1 MEKIV
6 VVFVTDISW
15 WGGST
20 LSLRDMI
27 PSLADYIKPIIIVYS
42 KGDVY
47 DFFKSLGVEVYVTSY
62 EFNYFPSSTSWFKR
76 VLKNIYYTARHQIV
90 QKKGLNHILPI
101 LRSRNV
107 SIVHSNTSA
116 IDFGY
121 VLARSLHVKHVWH
134 IREMLPLFSGIQI
147 MCGLFLLKHQMKF
160 SDKLIFISH
169 ACYDFWDI
177 KCDNK
182 NKIVIGDAVM
192 RRDELIYHREKKSYI
207 LFCSQ
212 GLTEYKGVDF
222 AVKVF
227 GISNLAQKGFR
238 LKMIG
243 AYNKNIKGKLDGIA
257 KEYNIEKSIDY
268 LGSLDINEI
277 KILMS
282 EATLLLQPSK
292 MEGLGRVSIEAI
304 FCGCPVVARNCGGTL
319 DYIVDGETG
328 FLWNTEEE
336 CVNLLE
342 KVAVSDNESIV
353 LKAQDLVKKQYS
365 IEGYAPQIFEVYK
378 TLLCD

>member
-27 PSLADYIKPIIIVYS
+27 PSLANYIQPIILVYS

-47 DFFKSLGVEVYVTSY
+47 DYFKSLGLEVYVVSY
-62 EFNYFPSSTSWFKR
+62 EFNYFPTSFNWVKR
-76 VLKNIYYTARHQIV
+76 VLKHIYYISKHLIIQR
-90 QKKGLNHILPI
+90 KGLKQILPI
-101 LRSRNV
+101 LKGRNV
-107 SIVHSNTSA
+107 RIVHSNTSA

-121 VLARSLHVKHVWH
+121 ALAHSLRVKHVWH

-147 MCGLFLLKHQMKF
+147 MGGLFLLKRQMKC

-169 ACYDFWDI
+169 ACNDFWNI
-177 KCDNK
+177 KCNGK
-182 NKIVIGDAVM
+182 KKTVIGDAVM
-192 RRDELIYHREKKSYI
+192 RRDELVYYKKKKSYI
-207 LFCSQ
+207 LFCSVW
-212 GLTEYKGVDF
+212 LTEFKGADF

-243 AYNKNIKGKLDGIA
+243 AYGKSAKEKLDVIA
-257 KEYNIEKSIDY
+257 KKYKIEKSVDF

-277 KILMS
+277 KVLMS
-282 EATLLLQPSK
+282 EATLFLQPSK
-292 MEGLGRVSIEAI
+292 MEGLGRVTIEAI

-319 DYIVDGETG
+319 DFIKDGETG
-328 FLWNTEEE
+328 FLWDTEEE
-336 CVNLLE
+336 CVKLLK
-342 KVAVSDNESIV
+342 KVVSSDNESLV
-353 LKAQDLVKKQYS
+353 LKAQELVKQKYS

-378 TLLCD
+378 SLLCD

>member
-1 MEKIV
+1 MEKAV

-47 DFFKSLGVEVYVTSY
+47 DYFKSLGVDVYLTSY
-62 EFNYFPSSTSWFKR
+62 EFNYFPSSNSWFKR

-90 QKKGLNHILPI
+90 QKKGKKNILPI
-101 LRSRNV
+101 LKNQNV

-147 MCGLFLLKHQMKF
+147 MGGVFLLKRQMRC
-160 SDKLIFISH
+160 SDKLIFISN
-169 ACYDFWDI
+169 ACNDFWNI
-177 KCDNK
+177 KCDSK
-182 NKIVIGDAVM
+182 KKIVIGDAVM
-192 RRDELIYHREKKSYI
+192 GRGDIVYCRHKKPYI
-207 LFCSQ
+207 LFCAQ
-212 GLTEYKGVDF
+212 GLSEYKGADF
-222 AVKVF
+222 TVKVF
-227 GISNLAQKGFR
+227 GVSGLAQKGFR

-243 AYNKNIKGKLDGIA
+243 AYDKDAKRNLDEIA
-257 KEYNIEKSIDY
+257 KEFNIEKSVEY
-268 LGSLDINEI
+268 LGFLGKDEINE
-277 KILMS
+277 LMS

-292 MEGLGRVSIEAI
+292 MEGLGRVTIEAI

-319 DYIVDGETG
+319 DFIINGETG
-328 FLWNTEEE
+328 FLWDTEEE
-336 CVNLLE
+336 CVNLLR
-342 KVAVSDNESIV
+342 KVAISDNEPLV
-353 LKAQDLVKKQYS
+353 LKAQELVTRQYS
-365 IEGYAPQIFEVYK
+365 IEGYAPQIYNVYK
-378 TLLCD
+378 TLL

>member
-27 PSLADYIKPIIIVYS
+27 PSLANYIKPIILVYS
-42 KGDVY
+42 RGDVY
-47 DFFKSLGVEVYVTSY
+47 DYFKSLGVEVYVVSY
-62 EFNYFPSSTSWFKR
+62 EFNYFPSSSNWVKM
-76 VLKNIYYTARHQIV
+76 VLKYIYFFVRHEIV
-90 QKKGLNHILPI
+90 QRKGLKQILSI
-101 LRSRNV
+101 LKSRNV

-121 VLARSLHVKHVWH
+121 VLARSLRVKHVWH

-147 MCGLFLLKHQMKF
+147 MGGLFLLKAQMKC

-169 ACYDFWDI
+169 ACKNFWNI
-177 KCDNK
+177 KCDSNK
-182 NKIVIGDAVM
+182 KIVIGDAIM
-192 RRDELIYHREKKSYI
+192 GRDELIYQRKKKSYI
-207 LFCSQ
+207 LFCAQ
-212 GLTEYKGVDF
+212 GLSEYKGADF

-227 GISNLAQKGFR
+227 GISNLAQRGFR

-243 AYNKNIKGKLDGIA
+243 AYGKNAKEKLDVIA
-257 KEYNIEKSIDY
+257 KKYKIEKSVDY

-277 KILMS
+277 KVLMS
-282 EATLLLQPSK
+282 EATLFLQPSK

-319 DYIVDGETG
+319 DFIKDGETG
-328 FLWNTEEE
+328 FLWDTEEE
-336 CVNLLE
+336 CVKLLK
-342 KVAVSDNESIV
+342 KVVSSDNESLV
-353 LKAQDLVKKQYS
+353 LKAQELVRKQYS
-365 IEGYAPQIFEVYK
+365 IEGYAPQIYNVYK
-378 TLLCD
+378 TLL

>member
-27 PSLADYIKPIIIVYS
+27 PSLSNFVKPIILVYS

-47 DFFKSLGVEVYVTSY
+47 DYFKSLGVEVYVASY
-62 EFNYFPSSTSWFKR
+62 EFNYFHSSTNWVKR
-76 VLKNIYYTARHQIV
+76 ILQNIYYTARHQIV
-90 QKKGLNHILPI
+90 QRKGLQHVLPI
-101 LRSRNV
+101 LRCRNV
-107 SIVHSNTSA
+107 KIVHSNTSA

-121 VLARSLHVKHVWH
+121 VLARSLRVKHVWH

-147 MCGLFLLKHQMKF
+147 LGGLFLLKHQMKY

-169 ACYDFWDI
+169 ACNDFWNI
-177 KCDNK
+177 KCDSK
-182 NKIVIGDAVM
+182 KKIVIGDAVM
-192 RRDELIYHREKKSYI
+192 GRDELIYREPKKSYI
-207 LFCSQ
+207 LFCAQ
-212 GLTEYKGVDF
+212 GLTEFKGADF

-227 GISNLAQKGFR
+227 GLSNLAQKGFR
-238 LKMIG
+238 LIMIG
-243 AYNKNIKGKLDGIA
+243 AYNENIKVKLDGIA
-257 KEYNIEKSIDY
+257 KDYYINNSVDY
-268 LGSLDINEI
+268 LGSLDKDEI
-277 KILMS
+277 KALMS

-292 MEGLGRVSIEAI
+292 MEGLGRVTIEAV

-319 DYIVDGETG
+319 DFIKDGETG

-336 CVNLLE
+336 CVRLLE
-342 KVAVSDNESIV
+342 KVAFSDNESII
-353 LKAQDLVKKQYS
+353 LKAQELVKRQYS
-365 IEGYAPQIFEVYK
+365 IEEYAPQIYNVYK
-378 TLLCD
+378 TLLCE